1 MVNLMKAMGLSGER
15 LGSQKKASE
24 PLVDSKIDVKTK
36 LAMLWV
42 ALVLCYA
49 YADILSFFQPG
60 TLEELLTGEI
70 AGMEMSQGFLL
81 GGAILMTIPIF
92 MTVLSL
98 LMKARV
104 NRLVNIIVGVFH
116 ACVLATTLLVPGDT
130 WAFYAY
136 FMIVEAV
143 FIGLIVWHAWKWPV
157 QAGIVADGS

>member
-1 MVNLMKAMGLSGER
+1 MR
-15 LGSQKKASE
+15 SE
-24 PLVDSKIDVKTK
+24 EKTAEVLVDSKIDVKTK
-36 LAMLWV
+36 LAILWA

-60 TLEELLTGEI
+60 IVEELLTGEI

-81 GGAILMTIPIF
+81 GGAILMTVPIF

-98 LMKARV
+98 LLKAKV

-130 WAFYAY
+130 WAYYAY
-136 FMIVEAV
+136 FMTMEAV
-143 FIGLIVWHAWKWPV
+143 LIGLIVWHAWKWPV
-157 QAGIVADGS
+157 QAGIVAEGS